1 MCNSECISFV
11 ERAIGSGDVKG
22 RDIIEVGSYDVNGSV
37 RPYLQSLAPASYL
50 GVDITPRPGVDLV
63 CDAQRLLAQLGTER
77 FDPAVSTQLLEHGR
91 AWRGGPPG
99 PQRRPPAARRAL

>member
-37 RPYLQSLAPASYL
+37 LPYLQSLAPASYL

-63 CDAQRLLAQLGTER
+63 CDAQRLVEQFGTER
-77 FDPAVSTQLLEHGR
+77 FDVVVSTELLEHVRDWR
-91 AWRGGPPG
+91 AVISGLKRIA
-99 PQRRPPAARRAL
+99 PAV